1 MFMLFL
7 SNLDDSCNI
16 LGFEVKVNEGNVV
29 HVSEKKE
36 KRKKNGVRGKME
48 GIISGANKDD

>member
-1 MFMLFL
+1 MFVLFL
-7 SNLDDSCNI
+7 SNLDDLCNV

-29 HVSEKKE
+29 HLSEK